1 MRPPAPDP
9 THVATRAAAALR
21 AHVAHD
27 APLGGGDLGAVRR
40 VTLDDGRT
48 VVAKAGTGLR
58 REARMLAALRAAG
71 APTADVLHVDE
82 DVLVLADVRDDG
94 RLHAAAWRDLGTV
107 LARLHADVGTA
118 YGWDEDAAFGP
129 VVLANAWTDAWPR
142 FWAERRLAAH
152 LPHLPPDLAARVER
166 LAADLPA
173 RLPERPPA
181 ALLHG
186 DLWTGNVL
194 ASGGRVTALIDP
206 ATYRGHGEV
215 DLAMLHLFGAPEP
228 GFDAAYGAPPDAGAR
243 RPIYQLEP
251 ALVHLRL
258 FGPGYRGLVERL
270 LRMTGV

>member
-1 MRPPAPDP
+1 MP
-9 THVATRAAAALR
+9 TPLATRIAAALGR
-21 AHVAHD
+21 RVVRE

-58 REARMLAALRAAG
+58 REARMLAALRVAG
-71 APTADVLHVDE
+71 APTPDVLHVDD
-82 DVLVLADVRDDG
+82 DVLVLEDVPDAG
-94 RLHAAAWRDLGTV
+94 RLDAATWEDLGAV

-118 YGWDEDAAFGP
+118 YGWDEDAAFGD

-166 LAADLPA
+166 LAGTLDA
-173 RLPERPPA
+173 RLPAHPPA

-206 ATYRGHGEV
+206 AAYRGHGEV
-215 DLAMLHLFGAPEP
+215 DLAMLHLFGRP
-228 GFDAAYGAPPDAGAR
+228 GPTLDAAYGAPPDAGER

-258 FGPGYRGLVERL
+258 FGPGYRGLVDRL